1 GKGSTMAPTK
11 DTNLL
16 RLALPKGRMQT
27 NVFDL
32 LAAAS
37 ITVSAGER
45 NYRPVISLPHV
56 EVKILK
62 PQNIVEM
69 LHAGARDIGF
79 AGADWVAELG
89 ADLVEVL
96 DTGLDPVR
104 LVAAAP
110 AAVLVDGQLPVETPL
125 VVASEYE
132 RLARDWIQ
140 QRNLQ
145 ATLLKSYGATEV
157 FPPEDADC
165 IIDNSA
171 TGATLRTNDL
181 TVIDELMTSSTRLYV
196 NPSVLDNPAQRARV
210 DNLVLLLRAVLES
223 RRRVMVEMNV
233 APDRLADLVA
243 ILPCMRQPTV
253 SPLNGDSGFA
263 VRVAV
268 LRSQLTSLI
277 PTIKE
282 RGGSDIVVTSPSQI
296 IP

>member
-1 GKGSTMAPTK
+1 MHEAVIALLAEAGINLKQTARSYRPHVTMACC
-11 DTNLL
+11 
-16 RLALPKGRMQT
+16 
-27 NVFDL
+27 
-32 LAAAS
+32 
-37 ITVSAGER
+37 
-45 NYRPVISLPHV
+45 

-69 LHAGARDIGF
+69 LQTGSRDLGF
-79 AGADWVAELG
+79 TGADWVAELG

-110 AAVLVDGQLPVETPL
+110 ASLLMDGRLPTNVPL

-140 QRNLQ
+140 QHRLQ

-181 TVIDELMTSSTRLYV
+181 TVVDELMTSSTRLYV
-196 NPSVLDNPAQRARV
+196 QPAVLADPVQKARV

-253 SPLNGDSGFA
+253 SSLNGNTGYA

-282 RGGSDIVVTSPSQI
+282 RGGSDIVVTALAQI